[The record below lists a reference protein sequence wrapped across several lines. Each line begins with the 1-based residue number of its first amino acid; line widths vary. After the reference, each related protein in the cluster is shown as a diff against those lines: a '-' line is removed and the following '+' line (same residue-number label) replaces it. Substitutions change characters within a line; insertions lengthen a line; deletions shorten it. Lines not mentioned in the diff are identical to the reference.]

1 MYKQAAQAYQKTSQ
15 VAVTPRE
22 LEATL
27 LMKAAARLQLIKD
40 EWDQSTLEDRD
51 EALTYNRKLWT
62 VLVTSAT
69 SAESP
74 LPQEIKNNIGSL
86 GVFVF
91 KRTIAISSD
100 PEPGKLDVLISI
112 NRSIAEGLRA
122 RQDAAA
128 SAGA

>member
-15 VAVTPRE
+15 VAVSPRE

-40 EWDQSTLEDRD
+40 EWDDMSFAEKD

-69 SAESP
+69 SDENP
-74 LPQEIKNNIGSL
+74 LPQDVKNNLATL

-91 KRTIAISSD
+91 KQTMAVMMD
-100 PEPGKLDVLISI
+100 PQPEKLGTLISI
-112 NRSIAEGLRA
+112 NRNIAEGLRA
-122 RQDAAA
+122 RAE
-128 SAGA
+128 